1 MATTSSSPGRSPRR
15 KNVEKRGIYRARG
28 NLSSGEYIFLRETE
42 GSTLTCVA
50 RLPRDTPIYRLYNGS
65 RPNTHLRTAR
75 MRNQY
80 RDSVCPDSGQF
91 SDWIRAYNL
100 LHRWLLFINR
110 FVETIFD
117 LVSWES
123 AIFLSLTRTVDSP
136 CHDNVSYLFDRYL
149 YVSDNS
155 GMLGILFFRC
165 VLLRSFWITLRPII
179 KWNAGSRK
187 NRWNFAYYCFG
198 NLWSF
203 VWRCSKYRT
212 KRVSTFSCTLC
223 RANKSLVIER
233 PRWLTRKVYYNFV
246 EFQVSCFFRSTLIK
260 KEKKFR
266 V

>member
-15 KNVEKRGIYRARG
+15 KNVEKRGIYWARG
-28 NLSSGEYIFLRETE
+28 NLSSGEYIFLGETE

-100 LHRWLLFINR
+100 LHRWLLFINT

-123 AIFLSLTRTVDSP
+123 AIFFSLTRTVDSP

-155 GMLGILFFRC
+155 YLECLEYFSSDAYFCDRPELRYIQ
-165 VLLRSFWITLRPII
+165 LLNETQDLERTDGTSPII
-179 KWNAGSRK
+179 ALEISDPSYDGVLN
-187 NRWNFAYYCFG
+187 
-198 NLWSF
+198 
-203 VWRCSKYRT
+203 T
-212 KRVSTFSCTLC
+212 
-223 RANKSLVIER
+223 ER
-233 PRWLTRKVYYNFV
+233 SGWVRFHVPCAVQINHWLSSV
-246 EFQVSCFFRSTLIK
+246 QGG
-260 KEKKFR
+260 
-266 V
+266 